1 MSLDPK
7 ILKPGM
13 LLLYEASSLFG
24 YAIAAFS
31 GSRISHI
38 EMYAGDGTSYASRD
52 GVGVDEYPLRLKDL
66 ALVLEAVEPLNMD
79 RVREGFSRK
88 IGHRYDNSTILK
100 FATFGLFGGKPMA
113 EVCSEIQAYLVRVG
127 GLERA
132 FGDKQPDEVKPSDF
146 VDAMNHGV
154 FRKVWSNR

>member
-1 MSLDPK
+1 MPIDPK

-38 EMYAGDGTSYASRD
+38 EMFKGNGISYASRD
-52 GVGVDEYPLRLKDL
+52 GIGVDEYQLRLNNL
-66 ALVLEAVEPLNMD
+66 ALVLESVEPLDMD
-79 RVREGFSRK
+79 RVAKGFAGKR
-88 IGHRYDNSTILK
+88 GHRYDNATILK
-100 FATFGLFGGKPMA
+100 HATFGLVGGKPMA
-113 EVCSEIQAYLVRVG
+113 EVCSEVQAYLVRVG

-146 VDAMNHGV
+146 VDAMNHGM
-154 FRKVWSNR
+154 FRKVWENV